1 MKKWSNADKPID
13 IDGDG
18 EENVEIYTAEERK
31 KRRALML
38 EHDPKAPPIKKKK
51 QTRFADA
58 VDRAQPTA
66 GPSTRSTRT
75 RGDTAGSNHAQ
86 GVAGPSR
93 RTASTGSRSATD
105 VPALDHTQAAR
116 CRAQIMQGFADR
128 HPLVGPP
135 PAAANPVV
143 PAAPAEEED
152 LLFPN
157 MNDVLA
163 EPAVQAAFAAPTN
176 LSDPVD
182 PPNPVQPPNNT
193 ARELD
198 NLLSQLIEIVP
209 DICPEY
215 ACEKL
220 TSLNT
225 AGSCKGAVE
234 AVASKAL
241 DDGYPRRQAQK
252 VEIRDDSGYLGKTY
266 RAEKR
271 IGDWY
276 TLKCVMALEEAFA
289 VMPVGQ

>member
-1 MKKWSNADKPID
+1 LD
-13 IDGDG
+13 DGK
-18 EENVEIYTAEERK
+18 TAAER
-31 KRRALML
+31 R
-38 EHDPKAPPIKKKK
+38 
-51 QTRFADA
+51 
-58 VDRAQPTA
+58 
-66 GPSTRSTRT
+66 
-75 RGDTAGSNHAQ
+75 
-86 GVAGPSR
+86 
-93 RTASTGSRSATD
+93 
-105 VPALDHTQAAR
+105 
-116 CRAQIMQGFADR
+116 RAQIMRGFADH
-128 HPLVGPP
+128 HPLEEPV
-135 PAAANPVV
+135 PAATAPVV
-143 PAAPAEEED
+143 PAAPAEEKD

-176 LSDPVD
+176 LSDSVD
-182 PPNPVQPPNNT
+182 PPIPVQPPNNT
-193 ARELD
+193 AKELD
-198 NLLSQLIEIVP
+198 NLLSQLIEILP

-220 TSLNT
+220 TPLNT
-225 AGSCKGAVE
+225 AGSRKGAVE